1 MSVIII
7 TSITHFSPS
16 TSQVH
21 ALNGLIGASFFLSFV
36 TTLLNTVLI
45 AYRILS
51 VSKVSLLEG
60 SKSQFNHVLEIIIES
75 AVPYTLAA
83 LTTAV
88 LTVVPITEANEILL
102 DTIGVYLN
110 PIYLFIAV
118 RYSNP
123 REIHQKDIYPVFRA

>member
-36 TTLLNTVLI
+36 TTLINTVLI
-45 AYRILS
+45 AYRIVS

-102 DTIGVYLN
+102 DTIAWCLSE
-110 PIYLFIAV
+110 PDL
-118 RYSNP
+118 SLHCCTSS
-123 REIHQKDIYPVFRA
+123 ECW